1 MVRRY
6 LRIKD
11 QLESIDSLESFWLTP
26 KQNKLLKEAHEHFRV
41 FHCITSD
48 LQLRECDLLYCRKQ
62 FDTLLEDEDYKC
74 MAHYIGRSAG
84 IIASPSFE
92 SGVLKLMAGERLT
105 EAEAAAC
112 YKLKVSAAADDSAD
126 DDSDDESTAAPTLL
140 EKLQENRKYKKQ
152 RLDEKGTT
160 KVVSE
165 SKDFIDPTN
174 LIGATSNCC
183 ERLFSEAKY
192 IMVPHRRAMSPVL
205 FEALL
210 YLKKNM
216 RLWDAYVVSKA
227 MRLKEEEIRGLARD
241 DEVFY
246 EEEE

>member
-1 MVRRY
+1 
-6 LRIKD
+6 
-11 QLESIDSLESFWLTP
+11 
-26 KQNKLLKEAHEHFRV
+26 
-41 FHCITSD
+41 
-48 LQLRECDLLYCRKQ
+48 
-62 FDTLLEDEDYKC
+62 
-74 MAHYIGRSAG
+74 MAHYIGRSAE

-112 YKLKVSAAADDSAD
+112 YKLRVSAAAAADEDSPD
-126 DDSDDESTAAPTLL
+126 GDDSDDESATAPTLL
-140 EKLQENRKYKKQ
+140 EKLQENRKTKRQ
-152 RLDEKGTT
+152 RLDEKGTA

-216 RLWDAYVVSKA
+216 RLCDNYVVSKA

-246 EEEE
+246 EEE